1 MAWKPV
7 QITRQFTFEGGYQAK
22 ALSLET
28 REIVTRDGEMTFV
41 KIDKGAEWL
50 NRAACGKKAHKGSL
64 RRSEVFD
71 QLKTKL
77 KNKVKDVSTPSSEP
91 AVAGSIEDDPMNALE
106 EIGDNALET
115 PKKSRDTLT
124 NRSEDRARLLL
135 SRCLNLNPLAT
146 QPR

>member
-22 ALSLET
+22 ALFLET
-28 REIVTRDGEMTFV
+28 REFVTREGEFTFV

-64 RRSEVFD
+64 SRSEVFD

-77 KNKVKDVSTPSSEP
+77 KNKVKDVSIPSSEP

-106 EIGDNALET
+106 EMGDDAFET
-115 PKKSRDTLT
+115 PKKSRNTL
-124 NRSEDRARLLL
+124 RSEDRAGLLL
-135 SRCLNLNPLAT
+135 SRCLILNPLAT

>member
-1 MAWKPV
+1 MD
-7 QITRQFTFEGGYQAK
+7 IAK
-22 ALSLET
+22 T
-28 REIVTRDGEMTFV
+28 CFV
-41 KIDKGAEWL
+41 KVDQASGWL

-77 KNKVKDVSTPSSEP
+77 KNKVKGVSSPSSEP

-106 EIGDNALET
+106 EMGDNALET
-115 PKKSRDTLT
+115 PKKGRDTLT
-124 NRSEDRARLLL
+124 NRSEDRAGLLL